1 MIKIYAIEN
10 YTSQLANSVVYR
22 DADMTEITKVIGSRG
37 GRYDLYD
44 NCYTLGNLR
53 IYIDSKNAYDVWDK
67 SYEEYPMQQFIKDAK
82 KMVSKLKR
90 PYRIKKG

>member
-10 YTSQLANSVVYR
+10 YTSQLVNSVVYR
-22 DADMTEITKVIGSRG
+22 DADMTEITRVIGSRG

-44 NCYTLGNLR
+44 NCYILGNLR

-67 SYEEYPMQQFIKDAK
+67 SYEEYPMQQFIKDAR

-90 PYRIKKG
+90 PHRIKKG

>member
-22 DADMTEITKVIGSRG
+22 DADMTEITRVIGSRG

-44 NCYTLGNLR
+44 NCYILGNLR

-67 SYEEYPMQQFIKDAK
+67 SYEEYPMQQFIKDAR
-82 KMVSKLKR
+82 KMVPKLKR
-90 PYRIKKG
+90 PHRIKKG